1 MKLRLVLIALVALLL
16 AAACTA
22 AVRAVSVKAAPHV
35 VRVADDDPDGWI
47 NGGIPPVLSGP

>member
-22 AVRAVSVKAAPHV
+22 AVRVVSVKAAPHV